1 MGTVCGLPQTAFR
14 GGTMMER
21 EAIPPSDTLLAA
33 QAAALLR
40 QQATLQTEAAAL
52 LAQCDLVEH
61 LRRVGHPE
69 LIGSA
74 ALGLMV
80 WRDIDLLVVAP
91 GLRVAAAFA
100 ALSPLITDP
109 RVTQMRYLNQSG
121 PFNETGLPED
131 ERYYV
136 ATLLRTAEE
145 AEWKIDISFWLAD
158 RSRRELAYLD
168 TTRQHLFDETRV
180 AILWIKEM
188 WHRRPSYRTDVLS
201 IDIYDAVLA
210 HGVRTPR
217 AFERYLRERGK
228 PTS

>member
-1 MGTVCGLPQTAFR
+1 
-14 GGTMMER
+14 MEG
-21 EAIPPSDTLLAA
+21 EAIPQSDTLLAA

-52 LAQCDLVEH
+52 LTQCDLFQR
-61 LRRVGHPE
+61 LQLVGRPE

-80 WRDIDLLVVAP
+80 WRDIDIMVVAP
-91 GLRVAAAFA
+91 GLSVASAFA

-121 PFNETGLPED
+121 PFNETGRPED

-136 ATLLRTAEE
+136 ATLLRTDDE

-158 RSRRELAYLD
+158 RPRREIAYMD
-168 TTRQHLFDETRV
+168 TTRQHLSAEARV

-188 WHRRPSYRTDVLS
+188 WHRRPTYRTDVLS

-217 AFERYLRERGK
+217 AFERYLHERGK